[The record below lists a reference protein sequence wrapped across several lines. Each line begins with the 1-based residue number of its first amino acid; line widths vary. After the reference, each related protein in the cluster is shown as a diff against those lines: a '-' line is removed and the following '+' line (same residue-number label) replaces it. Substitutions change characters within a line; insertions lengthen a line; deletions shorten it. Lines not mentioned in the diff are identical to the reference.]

1 VILSQGGGDISR
13 QPNRPEYIS
22 FGKNGFILRI
32 TKTQLNKSTINANKI
47 VRKALIEAVD
57 YSHISPGEK
66 ILIPC
71 KIHARGKST
80 LTQASCLIPKRRGET
95 SPEPRIW
102 PYNLNSHVNEGA
114 LLWFVVRNGE
124 LEIFDYEPN

>member
-1 VILSQGGGDISR
+1 MTLSQAERIISR
-13 QPNRPEYIS
+13 KPKRPEYRS

-47 VRKALIEAVD
+47 VRKALIEAID
-57 YSHISPGEK
+57 YSLISPGEK

-71 KIHARGKST
+71 KIHAKGKST
-80 LTQASCLIPKRRGET
+80 LTQASCLIPKRRGKT

-102 PYNLNSHVNEGA
+102 PYNLNSHVNEGS

-124 LEIFDYEPN
+124 LEIFDHEPN

>member
-1 VILSQGGGDISR
+1 M
-13 QPNRPEYIS
+13 
-22 FGKNGFILRI
+22 
-32 TKTQLNKSTINANKI
+32 NKSTINANKI